1 MKLISLKT
9 ISIISTLAVAG
20 AVQAQNQFTSTN
32 SNSRSTSTATSTQ
45 GKDAILIQQIAH
57 DNAKEIALAEIGV
70 RKATNPE
77 LKQFCQQ
84 MQQDH
89 TQANQQLRPLAQ
101 KNGVT
106 LEQSMERKDEK
117 ALTKFQSLSDQK
129 FDKAL
134 AEEFLTDHQKG
145 LTHMQSAASQ
155 AQSSDLKQFAQQMLP
170 KLQEHFT
177 HAQTVAK
184 AAGVSDSTISSI
196 AKKSTTSAGAA
207 GDSTSSSSSG
217 SGSKKN

>member
-9 ISIISTLAVAG
+9 ISILSTLALTG
-20 AVQAQNQFTSTN
+20 AVQAQSQFTSTN
-32 SNSRSTSTATSTQ
+32 SNSRSTSTASSAQ
-45 GKDAILIQQIAH
+45 GKDSTLIQQIAH

-84 MQQDH
+84 MQRDH

-134 AEEFLTDHQKG
+134 AEEFLTDHQR

-217 SGSKKN
+217 SGRKN